1 MLSSPLTLQPSS
13 LGSGVGGGLPLS
25 SENGN
30 IGNLIDDAMEDI
42 MAPMNAPP
50 KATPTSHRVQ
60 SRSKKPKITSSQSKS
75 KMEIHVSGD
84 NSVVMEFNSDTDD
97 DDDDDN
103 ILRELMS
110 HHRPRQ
116 NVTNGSGGGG
126 RGKRQQRE
134 GKSPAAG
141 KSMKQS
147 GSDYGSIFSE
157 SDEDFCFVDA
167 PTITKV
173 VSDIHVHVL

>member
-1 MLSSPLTLQPSS
+1 
-13 LGSGVGGGLPLS
+13 
-25 SENGN
+25 
-30 IGNLIDDAMEDI
+30 

-50 KATPTSHRVQ
+50 KATPTSYRSHNQ
-60 SRSKKPKITSSQSKS
+60 SKKPPNKKITSSQSKS

-84 NSVVMEFNSDTDD
+84 NSVVMEFNSDSDD

-103 ILRELMS
+103 ILRDLMS
-110 HHRPRQ
+110 YHRPRQ
-116 NVTNGSGGGG
+116 SASNGSKGGG
-126 RGKRQQRE
+126 RKQRD
-134 GKSPAAG
+134 GRSPSAG

-173 VSDIHVHVL
+173 VSSVVVCVCVCVCVINEAYLIMSLSMT